1 VSYLKA
7 IGLLLILCC
16 AACHRESRDPIYGRW
31 NATVLNKAG
40 DEVAFTLDVKR
51 EGDRVV
57 GALVNGDDRVVSTD
71 GQFDGH
77 TLKLRYDF
85 YDGELTAALAGARL
99 EGSFDRQWRHEKLS
113 RAFKAT
119 RRTEP
124 DRLQQARGGPVDGDW
139 LLRVGDQGKERVW
152 RASFRQTGNQVT
164 GTIIP
169 LSGDWGT
176 LTGSFDGE
184 HLAIS
189 RFDGINAHLF
199 TASLTTR
206 GTLEGRLDSELK
218 VTAERPASSALSAPD
233 AGNVTRVKNPAEAF
247 RFSFPDADGHTI
259 SSTDARFQNKVIV
272 VTITGSWCPN
282 CHDEAEVL
290 KPLYEKYHDRG
301 LEIVSLAFEYT
312 GDVSR
317 DAEQLRIFSRRHQIS
332 YPVLLAGTT
341 DEGDVVKKL
350 PQFENFSAFPTTLF
364 IGRDGL
370 VKRVH
375 AGFDGPATGERYTRL
390 KAEVEETIRR
400 LLDEPRTSTRR
411 SSLRSFSA

>member
-1 VSYLKA
+1 VSYLKT
-7 IGLLLILCC
+7 ICVLFIICC
-16 AACHRESRDPIYGRW
+16 SACRQGTRDPISGLW

-40 DEVAFTLDVKR
+40 DEVAFTLDLKR

-57 GALVNGDDRVVSTD
+57 GALVNGDDRIVSTD
-71 GQFDGH
+71 GQFDGR
-77 TLKLRYDF
+77 TLRLRYDF
-85 YDGELTAALAGARL
+85 YDGQLTAAVSGDKL
-99 EGSFDRQWRHEKLS
+99 EGSFDRQGQHGKLS
-113 RAFKAT
+113 RAFKAM

-124 DRLQQARGGPVDGDW
+124 DHLDHLQQARGGPVDGDW
-139 LLRVGDQGKERVW
+139 LLRVGEEGKERVW
-152 RASFRQTGNQVT
+152 RASLAQTGNQVT

-199 TASLTTR
+199 KASLTTR
-206 GTLEGRLDSELK
+206 GTLEGRLDSERK
-218 VTAERPASSALSAPD
+218 VTAERPDSSKLSVPD
-233 AGNVTRVKNPAEAF
+233 AGNVTRLKNPAEPF
-247 RFSFPDADGHTI
+247 RFSFPDANGQTI

-290 KPLYEKYHDRG
+290 KPLYEKYHDHG

-317 DAEQLRIFSRRHQIS
+317 DAEQLRIFSRRHQIK

-341 DEGDVVKKL
+341 DEGDIAQKL
-350 PQFENFSAFPTTLF
+350 SQLENFSAFPTTLF

-375 AGFDGPATGERYTRL
+375 AGFDGPATGERHMRL
-390 KAEVEETIRR
+390 KAEIEEIIRR
-400 LLDEPRTSTRR
+400 LLDEPA
-411 SSLRSFSA
+411 SS

>member
-1 VSYLKA
+1 VSYLKT
-7 IGLLLILCC
+7 ICVLFIICC
-16 AACHRESRDPIYGRW
+16 SACRQGSRDPISGLW

-40 DEVAFTLDVKR
+40 DEVAFTLDLKR

-71 GQFDGH
+71 GQFDGR
-77 TLKLRYDF
+77 TLRLRYDF
-85 YDGELTAALAGARL
+85 YDGQLTAAVSGDKL
-99 EGSFDRQWRHEKLS
+99 EGSFDRQWQHEQLS
-113 RAFKAT
+113 RAFKAR

-124 DRLQQARGGPVDGDW
+124 DHPQRPRGGPVDGDW
-139 LLRVGDQGKERVW
+139 LLRVGEEGKERVW
-152 RASFRQTGNQVT
+152 RASLAQTGNQVT

-176 LTGSFDGE
+176 MTGSFDGE
-184 HLAIS
+184 HLSIS

-199 TASLTTR
+199 KASLTTR
-206 GTLEGRLDSELK
+206 GTLEGKLDSERK
-218 VTAERPASSALSAPD
+218 VTAERPDSSGHSALTVPD
-233 AGNVTRVKNPAEAF
+233 ASTVTRLKNPAEPF
-247 RFSFPDADGHTI
+247 RFSFPDANGKTI
-259 SSTDARFQNKVIV
+259 SSTDARFQKKVIV

-290 KPLYEKYHDRG
+290 EPLYAKYHDRG

-317 DAEQLRIFSRRHQIS
+317 DAEQLRIFSSRHRIN

-341 DEGDVVKKL
+341 DEADVAQKL
-350 PQFENFSAFPTTLF
+350 SQLENFSAFPTTLF

-390 KAEVEETIRR
+390 KAEIEEIIRH
-400 LLDEPRTSTRR
+400 LLDEPATS
-411 SSLRSFSA
+411 

>member
-1 VSYLKA
+1 M
-7 IGLLLILCC
+7 
-16 AACHRESRDPIYGRW
+16 
-31 NATVLNKAG
+31 VLNKAG
-40 DEVAFTLDVKR
+40 DEVAFTLDLKR

-71 GQFDGH
+71 GQFDGR
-77 TLKLRYDF
+77 TLRLRYDF
-85 YDGELTAALAGARL
+85 YDGQLTAAVSGDKL
-99 EGSFDRQWRHEKLS
+99 EGSFDRQWQHEKLS
-113 RAFKAT
+113 RPLKAM
-119 RRTEP
+119 RRSEP
-124 DRLQQARGGPVDGDW
+124 DHPQRPRGGPVDGDW
-139 LLRVGDQGKERVW
+139 LLRVGEEGKERVW
-152 RASFRQTGNQVT
+152 RASLAQTGNQVT

-176 LTGSFDGE
+176 MTGSFDGE
-184 HLAIS
+184 HLVIS

-199 TASLTTR
+199 KASLTTR
-206 GTLEGRLDSELK
+206 GTLEGQLDSERK
-218 VTAERPASSALSAPD
+218 VAAERPDSLGHSALTVPD
-233 AGNVTRVKNPAEAF
+233 AGQVTRLKNPTEPF
-247 RFSFPDADGHTI
+247 RFSFPDANGRTI

-290 KPLYEKYHDRG
+290 GPLYEKYHDRG

-317 DAEQLRIFSRRHQIS
+317 DAEQLRIFSRRHRIN

-341 DEGDVVKKL
+341 DEADVAQKL
-350 PQFENFSAFPTTLF
+350 SQLENFSAFPTTLF

-390 KAEVEETIRR
+390 KAEIEEIIRH
-400 LLDEPRTSTRR
+400 LLDESATS
-411 SSLRSFSA
+411 